1 MSELSTMPTYEL
13 NHFALWIAKAT
24 EAYFQDPDVKRRYEE
39 WQKEREAKLKK

>member
-13 NHFALWIAKAT
+13 NHFTLWIAKAT